1 MPQSLASLYV
11 HLVFSTKHREPWL
24 TADLC
29 PRLYPFIGGIVR
41 DRKCVLVEIGGMPD
55 HVHAFV
61 SLGREM
67 AVAHLIRDM
76 KSVSSLWVHT
86 EFPDRKGFAWQA
98 GYGAFSV
105 SESNV
110 EAVRAYIREQA
121 EHHRQRTFQEEFRLL
136 LEKHKI
142 EWDER
147 YVWD

>member
-11 HLVFSTKHREPWL
+11 HLVFSTKHREPLL

-41 DRKCVLVEIGGMPD
+41 DRKCVLIEIGGIPD
-55 HVHAFV
+55 HVHALV

-67 AVAHLIRDM
+67 AVAPLVRDM
-76 KSVSSLWVHT
+76 KSVSSLWIHT
-86 EFPDRKGFAWQA
+86 EFPDRKDFAWQA

-110 EAVRAYIREQA
+110 EAVRTYIQKQA
-121 EHHRQRTFQEEFRLL
+121 EHHRA
-136 LEKHKI
+136 
-142 EWDER
+142 
-147 YVWD
+147 